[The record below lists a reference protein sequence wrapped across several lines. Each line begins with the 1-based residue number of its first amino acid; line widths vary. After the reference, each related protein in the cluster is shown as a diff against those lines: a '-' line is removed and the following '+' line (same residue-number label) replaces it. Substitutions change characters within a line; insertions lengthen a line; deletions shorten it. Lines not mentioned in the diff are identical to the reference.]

1 MIYLSIL
8 SDHLIVIFIK
18 LKNRPFS
25 PQKRVWPQK
34 FTNINFP
41 AFYQKSVLLKLLK
54 HFLPPRKKAA
64 HKLYTN
70 LGYTVYRTILNY
82 YGGGTGAVGEENAY
96 DMRKSMSKDVNKE
109 TTIPLKRPVTA
120 DEIEWH

>member
-1 MIYLSIL
+1 MSIYSSEKTIQAWFRY
-8 SDHLIVIFIK
+8 SKDHDTFK
-18 LKNRPFS
+18 LKSYICLFKNRLLI
-25 PQKRVWPQK
+25 QKP
-34 FTNINFP
+34 
-41 AFYQKSVLLKLLK
+41 
-54 HFLPPRKKAA
+54 KKAA

-96 DMRKSMSKDVNKE
+96 DMRKSMSKDVKKE
-109 TTIPLKRPVTA
+109 TTVPLTRPVTA

>member
-1 MIYLSIL
+1 MNIL
-8 SDHLIVIFIK
+8 EQVSEK
-18 LKNRPFS
+18 KNTWFVDLFVRENN
-25 PQKRVWPQK
+25 
-34 FTNINFP
+34 TG
-41 AFYQKSVLLKLLK
+41 L
-54 HFLPPRKKAA
+54 FLPLKSYFCDNYDLQNFDLKFAKPRKAA

-96 DMRKSMSKDVNKE
+96 DMRKSMSKDVKKE
-109 TTIPLKRPVTA
+109 TTIPLTRPVTA